1 MTQSR
6 LIVITVV
13 VILVAASITGGV
25 YVGFKTGYENSRQ
38 QLLPE
43 LQKQIDTNA
52 NLTTQN
58 NVLTE
63 SLHNASNLGLVKIGY
78 IAANPT
84 DEELSTTLL
93 EDIIQPDLNEYA
105 KKLGYNATFQ
115 FVIMDALD
123 QAGVHLQKLQ
133 AMKDMGIN
141 LVISGGYSSMLSAS
155 LSVIKDRDML
165 LVSTTSTS
173 PYGLSNQNDRLYR
186 MIPPDTAIPRSM
198 ASIMWDYGVRSVIIL
213 NRDDA
218 YGLGFVNQF
227 KPAWFFRGGE
237 FAGEA
242 ISYPADTTNFTN
254 YLEAANLQAQAA
266 KEKYTEGNQ
275 VGILLL
281 SFEEDALIVPQIENY
296 LPLYDCVVFS
306 GFTHI
311 GLKMLDY
318 FVGSSQASHLKVFN
332 LYSHPFIQSIIN
344 DVNSRHPTVS
354 GFDDQDTYL
363 YDAAWAIATSVL
375 ETRSVDAGVVAGVFP
390 DVCGRLY
397 GASGWCKLDQGGDR
411 APLPLD
417 VYFYVNNHRG
427 YAGLYNP
434 DMDTIIW
441 SMSQIISTPYR
452 P

>member
-1 MTQSR
+1 MVT
-6 LIVITVV
+6 
-13 VILVAASITGGV
+13 VILVVLIASTLVGGV
-25 YVGFKTGYENSRQ
+25 YFGYQSGYENSRQ
-38 QLLPE
+38 QFEPE
-43 LQKQIDTNA
+43 LKRQINVNA
-52 NLTTQN
+52 NITKQN
-58 NVLTE
+58 EALSIALN
-63 SLHNASNLGLVKIGY
+63 NASRLGTVKIGY
-78 IAANPT
+78 IAPNPT
-84 DEELSTTLL
+84 DEKLSRTLI

-105 KKLGYNATFQ
+105 SRLGFNVTFQ

-165 LVSTTSTS
+165 LVGTTSTS
-173 PYGLSNQNDRLYR
+173 PFGLSNPNDRLYR
-186 MIPPDTAIPRSM
+186 MIPPDSAIPYSM

-213 NRDDA
+213 HRGDA
-218 YGLGFVNQF
+218 YGLGFVNLF
-227 KPAWFFRGGE
+227 KPAWFARGGE
-237 FAGEA
+237 FAGET
-242 ISYPADTTNFTN
+242 ISYPADNTNFTS
-254 YLEAANLQAQAA
+254 YLEAANQQAIPA
-266 KEKYTEGNQ
+266 KEKYPEVNQ

-281 SFEEDALIVPQIENY
+281 SMDEDALIVPEIENY
-296 LPLYDCVVFS
+296 LPLYDCVMFS
-306 GFTHI
+306 EFSHI

-318 FVGSSQASHLKVFN
+318 FIDSPQANHLKVFN
-332 LYSHPFIQSIIN
+332 PYSHPFIQSIIN

-375 ETRSVDAGVVAGVFP
+375 ETRSVDASVVAGVFP

-411 APLPLD
+411 TPLPLD
-417 VYFYVNNHRG
+417 IYFYTNNHRG

-434 DMDTIIW
+434 DTDMTSWNMTELI
-441 SMSQIISTPYR
+441 MTPYGR
-452 P
+452 

>member
-1 MTQSR
+1 
-6 LIVITVV
+6 
-13 VILVAASITGGV
+13 
-25 YVGFKTGYENSRQ
+25 
-38 QLLPE
+38 
-43 LQKQIDTNA
+43 
-52 NLTTQN
+52 
-58 NVLTE
+58 
-63 SLHNASNLGLVKIGY
+63 
-78 IAANPT
+78 
-84 DEELSTTLL
+84 
-93 EDIIQPDLNEYA
+93 
-105 KKLGYNATFQ
+105 
-115 FVIMDALD
+115 
-123 QAGVHLQKLQ
+123 
-133 AMKDMGIN
+133 
-141 LVISGGYSSMLSAS
+141 
-155 LSVIKDRDML
+155 
-165 LVSTTSTS
+165 
-173 PYGLSNQNDRLYR
+173 
-186 MIPPDTAIPRSM
+186 M

-213 NRDDA
+213 HRDDA

-242 ISYPADTTNFTN
+242 ISYPADAANFTS

-266 KEKYTEGNQ
+266 REKYPDGNQ

-311 GLKMLDY
+311 GLKMIDY
-318 FVGSSQASHLKVFN
+318 FVGSPQANHLKVFN

-397 GASGWCKLDQGGDR
+397 GASGWCKLDQSGDR

-417 VYFYVNNHRG
+417 VYYYVNNHRG

-434 DMDTIIW
+434 ESDSTIW
-441 SMSQIISTPYR
+441 SIDERLTLLSDDGWVKSQISKSFPGFPVVSYLGNVTNTAEKLRDLTQPNMARIVVRVTGRHPEYFRWFTVSQSVSDPVQWDPANHYHVGVITSDLEVYDLGLDVGFE
-452 P
+452 